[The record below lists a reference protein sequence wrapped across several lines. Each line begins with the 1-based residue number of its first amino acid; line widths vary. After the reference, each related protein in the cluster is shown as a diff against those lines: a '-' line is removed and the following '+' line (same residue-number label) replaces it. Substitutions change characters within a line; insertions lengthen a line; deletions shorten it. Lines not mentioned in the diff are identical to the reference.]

1 MSKEGVKVV
10 IMDREFTIACKK
22 NDREDLL
29 DAAAHLD
36 KQLRVVQAQ
45 SKVVGLEHCAA
56 ITALNLSN
64 ELPQLRRNSQVPS
77 DLNARLQALT
87 TRVER
92 AVSRNQSDETAYTG
106 PP

>member
-45 SKVVGLEHCAA
+45 SKVVGLEHCAV

-64 ELPQLRRNSQVPS
+64 ELLQLRRNSQVPG

-92 AVSRNQSDETAYTG
+92 AVSRNQSDETT
-106 PP
+106 

>member
-45 SKVVGLEHCAA
+45 SKVVGLEHCAV

-64 ELPQLRRNSQVPS
+64 ELLQLRRNSQVPG

-87 TRVER
+87 THVER
-92 AVSRNQSDETAYTG
+92 AVSRNQSDETA
-106 PP
+106 

>member
-45 SKVVGLEHCAA
+45 SKVVGLEHCAV

-64 ELPQLRRNSQVPS
+64 ELLRLRRNSQMPD
-77 DLNARLQALT
+77 DLKARLQALT

-92 AVSRNQSDETAYTG
+92 AVSRNQSDETA
-106 PP
+106 

>member
-1 MSKEGVKVV
+1 VSKEGVNVV

-22 NDREDLL
+22 NDRDDLL

-45 SKVVGLEHCAA
+45 SKVVGLEHCAV

-64 ELPQLRRNSQVPS
+64 ELLQLRRNSQVPG

-92 AVSRNQSDETAYTG
+92 AVSRNQSDETT
-106 PP
+106 

>member
-1 MSKEGVKVV
+1 VSKEGVKVV

-45 SKVVGLEHCAA
+45 SKVVGLEHCAV

-64 ELPQLRRNSQVPS
+64 ELLQLRRSSQVPG
-77 DLNARLQALT
+77 DLNTRLQALT
-87 TRVER
+87 ARVER
-92 AVSRNQSDETAYTG
+92 AVSRNQSDETA
-106 PP
+106 

>member
-1 MSKEGVKVV
+1 MSKEGVNVV

-45 SKVVGLEHCAA
+45 SKVVGLEHCAV

-64 ELPQLRRNSQVPS
+64 ELLQLRRNSHVPG
-77 DLNARLQALT
+77 DLNVRLQALT

-92 AVSRNQSDETAYTG
+92 AVSRNQSDETA
-106 PP
+106 

>member
-1 MSKEGVKVV
+1 VSKEGVNVV

-45 SKVVGLEHCAA
+45 SKVVGLEHCAV

-64 ELPQLRRNSQVPS
+64 ELLQLRRNSQVPG

-92 AVSRNQSDETAYTG
+92 AVSRNQSDETA
-106 PP
+106 

>member
-22 NDREDLL
+22 NDRNDLL

-45 SKVVGLEHCAA
+45 SKVVGLEHCAV

-64 ELPQLRRNSQVPS
+64 ELLQLRRNSQVPG

-92 AVSRNQSDETAYTG
+92 AVSRNQSDETT
-106 PP
+106 

>member
-29 DAAAHLD
+29 YAAAHLD

-45 SKVVGLEHCAA
+45 SKVVGLEHCAV

-64 ELPQLRRNSQVPS
+64 ELLQLRRNSQVPG

-92 AVSRNQSDETAYTG
+92 AVSRNQSDETA
-106 PP
+106 

>member
-22 NDREDLL
+22 NDRDDLL
-29 DAAAHLD
+29 DAAVHLD

-45 SKVVGLEHCAA
+45 SKVVGLEHCAV

-64 ELPQLRRNSQVPS
+64 ELLQLRQNSQVPG

-92 AVSRNQSDETAYTG
+92 AVSRNQSDETA
-106 PP
+106 

>member
-22 NDREDLL
+22 NDRDDLL

-45 SKVVGLEHCAA
+45 SKVVGLEHCAV

-64 ELPQLRRNSQVPS
+64 ELLQLRRNSQVPG
-77 DLNARLQALT
+77 DLNTRLQALT

-92 AVSRNQSDETAYTG
+92 AVSRNQSDETA
-106 PP
+106 

>member
-1 MSKEGVKVV
+1 VSKEGVKVV

-22 NDREDLL
+22 NDRDDLL

-45 SKVVGLEHCAA
+45 SKVVGLEHCAV

-64 ELPQLRRNSQVPS
+64 ELLQLRRNSQVPG

-92 AVSRNQSDETAYTG
+92 AVSRNQSDETA
-106 PP
+106 

>member
-1 MSKEGVKVV
+1 MSKEGVNVV

-22 NDREDLL
+22 NDRDDLL

-45 SKVVGLEHCAA
+45 SKVVGLEHCAV

-64 ELPQLRRNSQVPS
+64 ELLQLRRNSQVPG
-77 DLNARLQALT
+77 DLNVRLQALT

-92 AVSRNQSDETAYTG
+92 AVSRNQSDETA
-106 PP
+106 

>member
-22 NDREDLL
+22 NDRDDLL
-29 DAAAHLD
+29 DAAVHLD

-45 SKVVGLEHCAA
+45 SKVVGLEHCAV

-64 ELPQLRRNSQVPS
+64 ELLQLRRNSQVPG

-92 AVSRNQSDETAYTG
+92 AVSRNQSDETA
-106 PP
+106 

>member
-1 MSKEGVKVV
+1 MSKEGVNVV

-22 NDREDLL
+22 NDRDDLL

-45 SKVVGLEHCAA
+45 SKVVGLEHCAV

-64 ELPQLRRNSQVPS
+64 ELLQLRRNSQVPG

-92 AVSRNQSDETAYTG
+92 AVSRNQSDETA
-106 PP
+106 

>member
-22 NDREDLL
+22 NDRDYLL
-29 DAAAHLD
+29 DAAVHLD

-45 SKVVGLEHCAA
+45 SKVVGLEHCAV

-64 ELPQLRRNSQVPS
+64 ELLQLRRNSQVPG

-92 AVSRNQSDETAYTG
+92 AVSRNQSDETA
-106 PP
+106 

>member
-22 NDREDLL
+22 NDRDDLL
-29 DAAAHLD
+29 DAAAHLG

-45 SKVVGLEHCAA
+45 SKVVGLEHCAV

-64 ELPQLRRNSQVPS
+64 ELLQLRRNSQVPG
-77 DLNARLQALT
+77 DLNTRLQALT

-92 AVSRNQSDETAYTG
+92 AVSRNQSDETA
-106 PP
+106 

>member
-1 MSKEGVKVV
+1 VSKEGVKVV

-45 SKVVGLEHCAA
+45 SKVVGLEHCAV

-64 ELPQLRRNSQVPS
+64 ELLQLRRNSQVPG

-92 AVSRNQSDETAYTG
+92 AVSRNQSDETA
-106 PP
+106 

>member
-1 MSKEGVKVV
+1 MSKEGVNVV

-45 SKVVGLEHCAA
+45 SKVVGLEHCAV

-64 ELPQLRRNSQVPS
+64 ELLQLRRNSQVPG

-92 AVSRNQSDETAYTG
+92 AVSRNQSDETA
-106 PP
+106 

>member
-1 MSKEGVKVV
+1 MSKEGVNVV

-22 NDREDLL
+22 NDRDDLL

-45 SKVVGLEHCAA
+45 SKVVGLEHCAV

-64 ELPQLRRNSQVPS
+64 ELLQLRRNSQVPD

-87 TRVER
+87 TRVEK
-92 AVSRNQSDETAYTG
+92 AVSRNQSDETA
-106 PP
+106 

>member
-1 MSKEGVKVV
+1 VSKEGVKVV

-22 NDREDLL
+22 NDRDDLL

-45 SKVVGLEHCAA
+45 SKVVGLEHCAV

-64 ELPQLRRNSQVPS
+64 ELLQLRRNSQVPG

-92 AVSRNQSDETAYTG
+92 AVSRNQSDETT
-106 PP
+106 

>member
-1 MSKEGVKVV
+1 MSKEGVNVV

-22 NDREDLL
+22 NDRDDLL
-29 DAAAHLD
+29 DAAVHLD

-45 SKVVGLEHCAA
+45 SKVVGLEHCAV

-64 ELPQLRRNSQVPS
+64 ELLQLRRNSQVPG

-92 AVSRNQSDETAYTG
+92 AVSRNQSDETA
-106 PP
+106 

>member
-1 MSKEGVKVV
+1 MSKEGVNVV

-22 NDREDLL
+22 NDRDDLL

-45 SKVVGLEHCAA
+45 SKVVGLEHCAV

-64 ELPQLRRNSQVPS
+64 ELLQLRRNSQVPV

-92 AVSRNQSDETAYTG
+92 AVSRNQTDEIT
-106 PP
+106 